1 MEHKCLHACTPE
13 NRSQVE
19 SFHWDPPGKS
29 HFWFDKNRLG
39 SWERKY
45 YITVQREVFCSAT
58 LKVHQQCILDPH
70 QIPDT
75 LNWIFNLN
83 TEPVIAFGHQIY
95 QKSATSNQRRKHHVE
110 TVDFGAQNKTN
121 WSTEHKYIW
130 STQIWQMHLNIK
142 GKTCVFSYSQLGC
155 CQRPN
160 KLVLQPLGS
169 MCAACDALPCTEE
182 SESNLR
188 HWISVIHLTN
198 FL

>member
-13 NRSQVE
+13 NCSQVE

-39 SWERKY
+39 NWEKRH
-45 YITVQREVFCSAT
+45 YITVLHKVFCSAM
-58 LKVHQQCILDPH
+58 LKMDPQH
-70 QIPDT
+70 IPDT
-75 LNWIFNLN
+75 LNWIFNLS
-83 TEPVIAFGHQIY
+83 TEPVIKFGHQIY
-95 QKSATSNQRRKHHVE
+95 QKSAATNQHQKHVVE
-110 TVDFGAQNKTN
+110 TVDFGAQNEKY

-130 STQIWQMHLNIK
+130 STQIWQMHLNIR
-142 GKTCVFSYSQLGC
+142 GKTCVFSYSQLVC

-160 KLVLQPLGS
+160 KLVLRPLGR

-182 SESNLR
+182 SESNLK